1 MIIHDIKKKKKLVL
15 RVDCIYYNVYYHYY
29 PQEEKNPEENKNT
42 NEAEVI
48 KYDQCWYNRNL

>member
-1 MIIHDIKKKKKLVL
+1 MEVRWGVKTH
-15 RVDCIYYNVYYHYY
+15 

>member
-1 MIIHDIKKKKKLVL
+1 MTSKQKKKLVL